1 MPERTEL
8 PRPAVGNEGVP
19 LEVRRGM
26 TQERAA
32 DTVGAV
38 LAAVGQTSDA
48 RRCLLFGHRSVA
60 AYVGV
65 LGILDARMAYV
76 KLSPEIPATRI
87 AAIIMQSGAPLMLV
101 DRRSAGVLEEVL
113 SLLDCLLLDERPDIS
128 YTRT

>member
-1 MPERTEL
+1 M
-8 PRPAVGNEGVP
+8 
-19 LEVRRGM
+19 
-26 TQERAA
+26 
-32 DTVGAV
+32 
-38 LAAVGQTSDA
+38 
-48 RRCLLFGHRSVA
+48 LFGHRSVA

>member
-1 MPERTEL
+1 MEL